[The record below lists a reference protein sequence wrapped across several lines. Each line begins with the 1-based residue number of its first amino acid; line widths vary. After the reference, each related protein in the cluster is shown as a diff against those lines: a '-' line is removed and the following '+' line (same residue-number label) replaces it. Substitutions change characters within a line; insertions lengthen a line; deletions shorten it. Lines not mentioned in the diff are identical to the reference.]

1 MSVIFIN
8 PYRFGA
14 TYDADAAAF
23 IATVE
28 AADGQALE
36 AAWKDA
42 INAFVVGCKSDPS
55 PNPGVSNWQAIKA
68 CCIPAGARTLAGAL
82 VPLVGPA
89 PTNIGLS
96 DYNRKTGLIG
106 TAASSNR
113 LISNYTIPSANQDN
127 AHGAAWVSSQMVPF
141 NRIIFGNADGSHFGM
156 YPATVNTAIIACNS
170 GNFSN
175 NVNITGIGGST
186 GFWGISRNSSITIN
200 YKIAANTGSV
210 SRVSATPRSAVV
222 NLFAGDPVLGESYPS
237 NARLAF
243 YSIGEA
249 VDLPLLDARVTAL
262 INALAAA
269 IP

>member
-1 MSVIFIN
+1 MSA
-8 PYRFGA
+8 FGFGDLA
-14 TYDADAAAF
+14 FLGAAGVAAYDPDAQAYITA
-23 IATVE
+23 VE

-36 AAWKDA
+36 TAVRDA
-42 INAFVVGCKSDPS
+42 INAFVVGCKAD
-55 PNPGVSNWQAIKA
+55 GIWLAIKA
-68 CCIPAGARTLAGAL
+68 SCILVGARTLAGAL

-127 AHGAAWVSSQMVPF
+127 AHGAVWVSSQMVPF

-156 YPATVNTAIIACNS
+156 YPATVNTATIACNS
-170 GNFSN
+170 GNVNN

-186 GFWGISRNSSITIN
+186 GFWGIARNSSITIN

-210 SRVSATPRSAVV
+210 SRVSATPQSAAVS
-222 NLFAGDPVLGESYPS
+222 LFAGTPVGESYPSYPS

-249 VDLPLLDARVTAL
+249 VDLALLDARVAAL